1 MARIRPKRD
10 ICASLR
16 GTQNRFPVSK
26 AGYMLPILMEMTV
39 ATVISDYKHAKR
51 DADVSAPCAA
61 RP

>member
-1 MARIRPKRD
+1 MAQIRPKRD

-26 AGYMLPILMEMTV
+26 PGYALPILMEMTV
-39 ATVISDYKHAKR
+39 VTVISDYKRAKR
-51 DADVSAPCAA
+51 DADVSAPRAA